1 MKFALALA
9 AVAGT
14 ALALPK
20 AQGVTED
27 LSPTASAPAG
37 CEPTCKPQ
45 YNPQHTLIGA

>member
-9 AVAGT
+9 ALAGT
-14 ALALPK
+14 AVALPK

-37 CEPTCKPQ
+37 CQPTCEYDPQ
-45 YNPQHTLIGA
+45 YLLPAR